1 MTDIKEYIAEDHEEF
16 YIDQRGY
23 KRFKKDGKLVHREIA
38 YQRVYRKNKSSY
50 PKRFSEYDVH
60 HMDGNKLN
68 NSPANLILKPRETHE
83 LTHEVKRIENKLK
96 DLKQGSE
103 EYEKELSNIK
113 IKKEQLWDKMVG
125 DLF

>member
-68 NSPANLILKPRETHE
+68 NNPANLILKPRETHE
-83 LTHEVKRIENKLK
+83 LTHEVKRIENFFRHPN
-96 DLKQGSE
+96 DLHTI
-103 EYEKELSNIK
+103 LNN
-113 IKKEQLWDKMVG
+113 
-125 DLF
+125 